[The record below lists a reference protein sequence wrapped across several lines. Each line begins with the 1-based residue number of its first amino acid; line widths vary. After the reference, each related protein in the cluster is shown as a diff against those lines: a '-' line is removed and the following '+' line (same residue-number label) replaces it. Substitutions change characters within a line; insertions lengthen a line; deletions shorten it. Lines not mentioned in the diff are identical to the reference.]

1 MTLSNET
8 IASLVRPDSVHKRV
22 YTDPEIFELEM
33 QRIYGQAWIYVGH
46 ESQIKQPGD
55 YHTTRLGNQDVVMVR
70 ASDGKIYVLYNRC
83 AHKGAKVVPDGD
95 GSTGKFFRCPYHA
108 WTFKLDGTHLSAPL
122 RNGLQNTRFDPKD
135 PEFSMRRVARVS
147 VYRGFVF
154 ASQAEQ
160 GPDLETFLNGVKSS
174 IDNLCDR
181 SPTGEIEVAGGV
193 FRVLQRSNWKVFYE
207 NLHDTMHAPVTHESS
222 VVSARSQAEEL
233 GTLPFELLIMEGN
246 GEPYEFWEKL
256 ELRAYENGHGYMEGI
271 FDPAAAERDPVSSAH
286 FAALTE
292 AYGETRA
299 REILGMNRHNTVI
312 YGSGSPH
319 TVFQQFRVIRPL
331 TVDRT
336 LVEIQLFKLKGAPEG
351 VFNRAL
357 TYANVI
363 NSPSSNVMPD
373 DVEVYARCQEG
384 NLTRGGDW
392 VSMHR
397 YAGTDREVEDGYVSI
412 NGTSEL
418 PMRNQFVAWKK
429 FMLSIA
435 TDPRPLGSEVADD
448 PAGCSGTCESSA
460 SDDAGT
466 PITLHRPANQGVA

>member
-1 MTLSNET
+1 MSISNET
-8 IASLVRPDSVHKRV
+8 LASLVRPDGVHKSV

-33 QRIYGQAWIYVGH
+33 KRIYGQAWIYVGH
-46 ESQIKQPGD
+46 ESQVKNPGD
-55 YHTTRLGNQDVVMVR
+55 YHTTRLGDQDVVMVR
-70 ASDGKIYVLYNRC
+70 ASNGQIHVVYNRC
-83 AHKGAKVVPDGD
+83 PHKGAKVVPEGD
-95 GSTGKFFRCPYHA
+95 GTTGKFFRCPYHA

-122 RNGLQNTRFDPKD
+122 KNGLQNTCFDATH
-135 PEFSMRRVARVS
+135 PEFSMRKLARVS

-154 ASQAEQ
+154 ASQAAD
-160 GPDLETFLNGVKSS
+160 GSDLKSFLNGVTSS

-181 SPTGEIEVAGGV
+181 SPLGEVEVAGGV

-222 VVSARSQAEEL
+222 VVSARSQAEQL
-233 GTLPFELLIMEGN
+233 NSLPFELLIMEGN

-256 ELRAYENGHGYMEGI
+256 ALRAYENGHGYMEGI
-271 FDPAAAERDPVSSAH
+271 FDPNAAERDPVSSAH
-286 FAALTE
+286 FASLTE
-292 AYGETRA
+292 AYGVERS

-331 TVDRT
+331 SVDRT
-336 LVEIQLFKLKGAPEG
+336 LVEIQLFKLRGAPDA
-351 VFNRAL
+351 VFERAM

-384 NLTRGGDW
+384 NLTNGGDW

-397 YAGTDREVEDGYVSI
+397 YAGTDVVVEDGMVSI

-418 PMRNQFVAWKK
+418 PMRNQFVAWKR
-429 FMLSIA
+429 FMLNA
-435 TDPRPLGSEVADD
+435 TDA
-448 PAGCSGTCESSA
+448 AKGTE
-460 SDDAGT
+460 
-466 PITLHRPANQGVA
+466 